1 MRQQIFK
8 TIADLRFAI
17 FILLII
23 ASVSIIGTI
32 IVQDQ
37 PIEIYQKDYPLT
49 NPIFGFLTWELIIN
63 LGFDHIYKTW
73 WFITLI
79 IVFGISLLTCTI
91 LQQLPS
97 LKISRKCQFFRTP
110 NQFKKLKFYTKIKFS
125 NFSKLFFN
133 IKKIEFSIFQQKN
146 IIYAYKGLI
155 GRIGPIIVHFS
166 MILILIGTILGSI
179 TGFKAQEIVP
189 KTELFHIQNIL
200 SNGKLMSVPNVATRI
215 NDFWIN
221 YTEQNTVKQFYSDIS
236 ILNNYGNEIDRQ
248 TIFVNSPMRYNGVYF
263 YQTDWN
269 LLALRI
275 QNSDFGILEYPL
287 INLNTLKTKIWLTW
301 IPTDSTLQN
310 GIVILIDN
318 LQGYCSIYDE
328 FGQFLGNLELNEF
341 SEYKQIGLV
350 DIISSTGLQIKSD
363 PGIILIYSGFFFL
376 MISTLVSYITYSQIW
391 IIKNKNE
398 IFIGG
403 NTTRAIFDFEIEFL
417 KLIKS

>member
-17 FILLII
+17 FILLVI

-37 PIEIYQKDYPLT
+37 SLEIYQKDYPIT
-49 NPIFGFLTWELIIN
+49 KPIFGFLTWEVIIN

-73 WFITLI
+73 WFILLI
-79 IVFGISLLTCTI
+79 ILFGISLLTCTI

-97 LKISRKCQFFRTP
+97 LKFSRKCQFFRTS
-110 NQFKKLKFYTKIKFS
+110 NQFKKLKFYTKTTVS
-125 NFSKLFFN
+125 NFSKLFFR
-133 IKKIEFSIFQQKN
+133 IKEIEFSIFQQKH

-155 GRIGPIIVHFS
+155 GRIAPIIVHLS
-166 MILILIGTILGSI
+166 MILVLIGTILGSI
-179 TGFKAQEIVP
+179 SGFKAQEIVP

-200 SNGKLMSVPNVATRI
+200 SNGKFMKLPNVSTRI

-221 YTEQNTVKQFYSDIS
+221 YSEQNTVKQFYSDIS
-236 ILNNYGNEIDRQ
+236 ILNNDGNEIDRQ
-248 TIFVNSPMRYNGVYF
+248 TIFVNSPLKYEGVYF

-269 LLALRI
+269 LVALRI
-275 QNSDFGILEYPL
+275 QNSDLQNFEYPL
-287 INLNTLKTKIWLTW
+287 VNLNSLKTKIWLTW

-318 LQGYCSIYDE
+318 LQGYCSIYNE
-328 FGQFLGNLELNEF
+328 IGQFIDNLEINEF
-341 SEYKQIGLV
+341 SSLKKIGLV

-363 PGIILIYSGFFFL
+363 PGILLIYTGFFFL

-391 IIKNKNE
+391 LIQNENE

-403 NTTRAIFDFEIEFL
+403 NTTRAVFDFEIEFL
-417 KLIKS
+417 KLTKF